1 MYYSISYCQ
10 EHGNC
15 DPGKDPLDKLVDK
28 VKIKLNTDKIIND
41 IKQKVDEISAE
52 AWTNIQE
59 SILDDKTKEAF
70 DLILSIL
77 DKLKEFDMPEIAYKL
92 PMPLLLALIRRIQE
106 HESKNLNFS
115 YTYYQGRRNRFC
127 LGGPE

>member
-1 MYYSISYCQ
+1 MFFINLFYSISYCQ

-115 YTYYQGRRNRFC
+115 YT
-127 LGGPE
+127 

>member
-1 MYYSISYCQ
+1 M
-10 EHGNC
+10 
-15 DPGKDPLDKLVDK
+15 DKLVDK

-77 DKLKEFDMPEIAYKL
+77 DKLKEFAMLEIPYKL
-92 PMPLLLALIRRIQE
+92 PMPLLLILIKRIQDY
-106 HESKNLNFS
+106 ESKNLNFS
-115 YTYYQGRRNRFC
+115 YT
-127 LGGPE
+127 

>member
-1 MYYSISYCQ
+1 M
-10 EHGNC
+10 
-15 DPGKDPLDKLVDK
+15 DKLVDK

-115 YTYYQGRRNRFC
+115 YT
-127 LGGPE
+127 

>member
-1 MYYSISYCQ
+1 MIIIYFLYTYYSISYCQ

-15 DPGKDPLDKLVDK
+15 DPGKDPLDKLVER
-28 VKIKLNTDKIIND
+28 VKINTDNIIDD

-70 DLILSIL
+70 DIILSIL
-77 DKLKEFDMPEIAYKL
+77 DRLKEFDMPEIAYKL
-92 PMPLLLALIRRIQE
+92 PIPLLLALIRRIQE
-106 HESKNLNFS
+106 HESKNLDF
-115 YTYYQGRRNRFC
+115 F
-127 LGGPE
+127 

>member
-1 MYYSISYCQ
+1 MSFL
-10 EHGNC
+10 GNIN
-15 DPGKDPLDKLVDK
+15 DFKRKVDGLDKLVDK
-28 VKIKLNTDKIIND
+28 VKTKLDTDK
-41 IKQKVDEISAE
+41 IKQKVDEISAD
-52 AWTNIQE
+52 AWANIQE

-115 YTYYQGRRNRFC
+115 YT
-127 LGGPE
+127 

>member
-1 MYYSISYCQ
+1 MDRKGVSF
-10 EHGNC
+10 
-15 DPGKDPLDKLVDK
+15 
-28 VKIKLNTDKIIND
+28 VKSKIQKMSFLGIIND
-41 IKQKVDEISAE
+41 FKQKVDEISAD

-106 HESKNLNFS
+106 HESTNLNFS
-115 YTYYQGRRNRFC
+115 YT
-127 LGGPE
+127 

>member
-1 MYYSISYCQ
+1 M
-10 EHGNC
+10 
-15 DPGKDPLDKLVDK
+15 DKLVDK

-59 SILDDKTKEAF
+59 AILDDKTKEAF

-92 PMPLLLALIRRIQE
+92 PMPLLLASIRRIQE

-115 YTYYQGRRNRFC
+115 
-127 LGGPE
+127 